1 MTDDEELLRRQK
13 AFLFEAE
20 KAIRAANREII
31 HGALPELDRDAVYRL
46 AVAVARLRAAYL
58 QTALKL
64 EVKEDGRIADSL
76 VAELKDHRERFEEAR
91 DAFVALQRAIEIG
104 YIDITKEETGA
115 S

>member
-1 MTDDEELLRRQK
+1 MTDDEELLRHQK

-64 EVKEDGRIADSL
+64 ECLTSAPLGQIEVIA
-76 VAELKDHRERFEEAR
+76 
-91 DAFVALQRAIEIG
+91 
-104 YIDITKEETGA
+104 
-115 S
+115 

>member
-1 MTDDEELLRRQK
+1 MMDDEELLRRQK

-31 HGALPELDRDAVYRL
+31 HGVVPELDRDAVYRF

-58 QTALKL
+58 QSALKL
-64 EVKEDGRIADSL
+64 EVSEEGRIADSL

-91 DAFVALQRAIEIG
+91 DAFMALQRAIEIG
-104 YIDITKEETGA
+104 YIDMSAEEPAA